1 MNFPTR
7 LPLAAH
13 KTYNV
18 VRFLLKLCNHID
30 PRPSRL
36 ICNFWTAPS
45 RPHPGPIL
53 HRPAPVPPRLNLWT
67 APSPSHPGTISGP
80 TRPTPVRFLDRP
92 GSPRR
97 DLRTAPAYSG
107 TPAYLPRTL
116 TDIKGWSRPSRPGP
130 PKNLG
135 LRPVACPNLG
145 LVQHRVGKIVPISA
159 HPEKKAVLPACLYH
173 LVTLS
178 CQQLDLFSYRLGL
191 DLFSY
196 RLGLVIIS

>member
-1 MNFPTR
+1 MNVPTR

-53 HRPAPVPPRLNLWT
+53 HRPRPRPTPVQFLDRPVPVPPRYDFWT
-67 APSPSHPGTISGP
+67 DPSHPGTISGP
-80 TRPTPVRFLDRP
+80 PRLTPARFPDRP
-92 GSPRR
+92 DSPRR
-97 DLRTAPAYSG
+97 DFRTAPAYSG

-159 HPEKKAVLPACLYH
+159 HPEKKAVLPACL
-173 LVTLS
+173 
-178 CQQLDLFSYRLGL
+178 DL
-191 DLFSY
+191 
-196 RLGLVIIS
+196 